1 MQNQEQELARAS
13 ERASERE
20 REREGETETERER
33 EEREK
38 PGHSEQEVAADEDA
52 KEPAGQAVQLEPT
65 ITDPEAGAA
74 GCAAYLPTGH
84 ASHVPRDVAAVR
96 ARERE

>member
-1 MQNQEQELARAS
+1 M
-13 ERASERE
+13 
-20 REREGETETERER
+20 
-33 EEREK
+33 
-38 PGHSEQEVAADEDA
+38 AADEDA

-96 ARERE
+96 ARERERERECVCVCVCVCARARARMQHTNRKQVLEQNLWRVTTCH

>member
-1 MQNQEQELARAS
+1 M
-13 ERASERE
+13 
-20 REREGETETERER
+20 
-33 EEREK
+33 
-38 PGHSEQEVAADEDA
+38 AADEDA

>member
-1 MQNQEQELARAS
+1 
-13 ERASERE
+13 
-20 REREGETETERER
+20 
-33 EEREK
+33 
-38 PGHSEQEVAADEDA
+38 VAADEDA

-96 ARERE
+96 ARERVCVRECVCVRARMQHTNRKQVLQQNLWRVTTCH